1 MATVID
7 IKRRS
12 PSTTRRT
19 SLRTRLASLYETDM
33 SSGRVLPMEGL
44 RGLAILLVFLCH
56 YKIVVLER
64 LSPTFNSVFFEVV
77 VQMGATG
84 VDLFFLLSGMLIYRA
99 ALRRGLHLGK
109 FMARRVRRI
118 YPTFLVAFAI
128 YLCTSVLL
136 HQGPQRVP
144 HALGAAVRYVVLNL
158 LLLPGV
164 ADMESLIP
172 AAWSLSYEFCFY
184 IAIPI
189 VVIALRMS
197 LWSRRRRCVFW
208 SSLLTLHIIYV
219 LALPHTLPVYTYQD
233 ATFLRFGMFLFGM
246 LCYELLNSLRAT
258 QWLTVRRQL
267 WFSALGSAAAIAY
280 GWLVFR
286 NANLVDVPVFYSVV
300 RAVLVPLIYT
310 SLTLATLG
318 ENGIWGRLF
327 SNTYL
332 RWTGNISYS
341 MYLIHGIVLNAL
353 IAVLLHLSVVRLHPH
368 VSAAI
373 LLPIS
378 FATTFVAA
386 TLLFVGVEKP
396 FSLQPSKTQPPAV
409 AHTSSS
415 VA

>member
-1 MATVID
+1 
-7 IKRRS
+7 
-12 PSTTRRT
+12 
-19 SLRTRLASLYETDM
+19 
-33 SSGRVLPMEGL
+33 
-44 RGLAILLVFLCH
+44 
-56 YKIVVLER
+56 
-64 LSPTFNSVFFEVV
+64 
-77 VQMGATG
+77 
-84 VDLFFLLSGMLIYRA
+84 LIYRA

-109 FMARRVRRI
+109 FMARRIRRI

-128 YLCTSVLL
+128 YLVTSVLL

-144 HALGAAVRYVVLNL
+144 SSLGAGARYVALNL
-158 LLLPGV
+158 LLLPGL

-197 LWSRRRRCVFW
+197 FWSRLQRCLFW
-208 SSLLTLHIIYV
+208 SSLLALHILYV
-219 LALPHTLPVYTYQD
+219 LALPHTLPVYKYQD
-233 ATFLRFGMFLFGM
+233 PTFLRFGMFLFGM
-246 LCYELLNSLRAT
+246 LCYELLNSVRAAH
-258 QWLTVRRQL
+258 WLTVRRQL

-286 NANLVDVPVFYSVV
+286 NSNLVDVPVFYTVV
-300 RAVLVPLIYT
+300 RAVLIPLIYT

-318 ENGIWGRLF
+318 ENGIWGKFF
-327 SNTYL
+327 SSVYL

-368 VSAAI
+368 ASAVI

-378 FATTFVAA
+378 FATTFVVA
-386 TLLFVGVEKP
+386 TLLFVTVEKP
-396 FSLQPSKTQPPAV
+396 FSLQPSKTRQAAV
-409 AHTSSS
+409 AHPSSS